1 MSASSFP
8 DDVKHFIE
16 RNIDSLEELEVL
28 LFLHRQPSAAFT
40 AEAVATSLYTN
51 PTSTREKLRGLVQ
64 KDLADGHE
72 REGTVSYQFKAAS
85 QKARLVDRLAP
96 LYAERRVAVT
106 NIIISKP
113 LPNIQAFADAFDFR
127 KKRED

>member
-8 DDVKHFIE
+8 EDVKHFIE
-16 RNIDSLEELEVL
+16 RHIDSLEELEAL
-28 LFLHRQPSAAFT
+28 LFLHRQPQATFT
-40 AEAVATSLYTN
+40 AETVATALYTN
-51 PTSTREKLRGLVQ
+51 PVSTKAKLRGLSQ
-64 KDLADGHE
+64 KDLVELREQDG
-72 REGTVSYQFKAAS
+72 TLTFQFKATS
-85 QKARLVDRLAP
+85 PKARLVDRLAP

-106 NIIISKP
+106 NIILSKP